1 MIELIENVSTWQK
14 WTGGSLIVVLLFL
27 SFLYLSG
34 EKEAVELPST
44 INEAKQNVTKEV
56 IEESK
61 GIVGAFHEAGVNMA
75 EDVDDPVV
83 KKQII
88 GLMTFSGFM
97 LFLIIVLSVL
107 KAMGVRIWIKENL
120 I

>member
-1 MIELIENVSTWQK
+1 MFEVIENTPGWMK
-14 WTGGSLIVVLLFL
+14 ITGGSLIVVLIFL

-34 EKEAVELPST
+34 EKEAVEIPST
-44 INEAKQNVTKEV
+44 IQETKQNVTKEI

-61 GIVGAFHEAGVNMA
+61 GIVGAFHEAGVDMA
-75 EDVDDPVV
+75 KDVDDPVV
-83 KKQII
+83 KRQIV

-107 KAMGVRIWIKENL
+107 KAMGVRI
-120 I
+120 